1 MTSWTCAT
9 SESGAPVVERLRR
22 LLPALWAGVLLCVAL
37 IATPAPFATLDGPT
51 AGRVVSRIFVQEAWL
66 SLVLAVLLLSAERA
80 RARQSSEDSQGS
92 VLNTEMLLVLGVVFC
107 TVAGYFAIQ
116 PLLPAA
122 RAGQG
127 ALSFGQLHA
136 ASLAFFGLKT
146 LLVLALAWRGV
157 TGVTVVKSS
166 TRPTASE

>member
-1 MTSWTCAT
+1 M
-9 SESGAPVVERLRR
+9 PVVERLRR

-51 AGRVVSRIFVQEAWL
+51 AGRVVSRIFLQEAWL

-80 RARQSSEDSQGS
+80 RARWAAEDHQGS
-92 VLNTEMLLVLGVVFC
+92 VLNTEMLLILGVVFC

-127 ALSFGQLHA
+127 AVSFGQLHA
-136 ASLAFFGLKT
+136 VSLAFFGLKT
-146 LLVLALAWRGV
+146 LLVLVLAWRGAAQAARRDQALSPEP
-157 TGVTVVKSS
+157 SS
-166 TRPTASE
+166 

>member
-1 MTSWTCAT
+1 M
-9 SESGAPVVERLRR
+9 PLVERLRR

-80 RARQSSEDSQGS
+80 RARGLAEEHRGS

-122 RAGQG
+122 RAGPG

-136 ASLAFFGLKT
+136 VSLAFFGLKI
-146 LLVLALAWRGV
+146 LLVLGLAWRGASGA
-157 TGVTVVKSS
+157 TPAGSS
-166 TRPTASE
+166 AAPRY

>member
-1 MTSWTCAT
+1 MI
-9 SESGAPVVERLRR
+9 ERLRR

-37 IATPAPFATLDGPT
+37 IATPAPFAVLDGPT
-51 AGRVVSRIFVQEAWL
+51 AGRVVGRIFLQEAWL

-80 RARQSSEDSQGS
+80 RARLAAEIELSS
-92 VLNTEMLLVLGVVFC
+92 VLNTEMLLILCAVFC
-107 TVAGYFAIQ
+107 TVAGYFGVQ

-136 ASLAFFGLKT
+136 ASAAFFGVKI

-157 TGVTVVKSS
+157 AAP
-166 TRPTASE
+166 PTPAH

>member
-1 MTSWTCAT
+1 M
-9 SESGAPVVERLRR
+9 VERLRR

-80 RARQSSEDSQGS
+80 RARLSAENRQGS
-92 VLNTEMLLVLGVVFC
+92 VLNPEMLLVLGAVFC
-107 TVAGYFAIQ
+107 TVAGYFAVQ

-127 ALSFGQLHA
+127 VLSFGQLHA
-136 ASLAFFGLKT
+136 VSLVFFGLKT
-146 LLVLALAWRGV
+146 LLVLGLAWRGV
-157 TGVTVVKSS
+157 TGMTAGKSNAI
-166 TRPTASE
+166 PTIRL